1 VDWNGGSGTPW
12 DLEYIHKCE
21 NDTINLLSVVTQ
33 CIYMAIDCYV
43 TPCKPVEDNKLTMIC
58 INLLD
63 RANSCGIGAVNP
75 GLGIV
80 LVGVR
85 YLVQPIT
92 YVLQ

>member
-1 VDWNGGSGTPW
+1 
-12 DLEYIHKCE
+12 
-21 NDTINLLSVVTQ
+21 
-33 CIYMAIDCYV
+33 MAIDCYV
-43 TPCKPVEDNKLTMIC
+43 TPSKTVKDNKLTMFC

-63 RANSCGIGAVNP
+63 RANSRGIGAVNP

-85 YLVQPIT
+85 YLVQSIT